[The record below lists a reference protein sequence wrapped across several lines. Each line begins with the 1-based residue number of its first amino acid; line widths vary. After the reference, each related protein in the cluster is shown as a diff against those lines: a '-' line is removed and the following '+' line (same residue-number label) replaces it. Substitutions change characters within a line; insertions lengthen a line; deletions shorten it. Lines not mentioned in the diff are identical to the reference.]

1 MTRPT
6 PGVVEPAGILTPV
19 PTPDFI
25 TELRAAIGHAP
36 LWLTGATAVVLRDT
50 DAGKQILLVKRS
62 DDGAWSSVTG
72 IIDPGE
78 EPFEAAVRE
87 AEEEAGVV
95 VEVERLVW
103 VSVTDMVVYD
113 NGDQSR
119 YIDHTFRCRW
129 VSGEPH
135 PADGEASEA
144 RWFSVDD
151 LPEMPPTHEERV
163 RVALLNEPETKLGRL
178 RPRTD

>member
-1 MTRPT
+1 MASEATFTITPRRALDPAALTRDQL
-6 PGVVEPAGILTPV
+6 V
-19 PTPDFI
+19 
-25 TELRAAIGHAP
+25 LRASA
-36 LWLTGATAVVLRDT
+36 
-50 DAGKQILLVKRS
+50 RS
-62 DDGAWSSVTG
+62 ISGLGGSRRR
-72 IIDPGE
+72 GE
-78 EPFEAAVRE
+78 
-87 AEEEAGVV
+87 G
-95 VEVERLVW
+95 W